1 VKQRIDPT
9 DLGPVKSEAKKGT
22 REGRER
28 QERMVVRS
36 EPIPEFSRSIERRKK
51 RRLSDRLRLETAENE
66 NQTRNPFT
74 EIFFGFHYCIQERMT
89 TREVLEF

>member
-1 VKQRIDPT
+1 MKQRIDPT

-36 EPIPEFSRSIERRKK
+36 EPIPEFSRG
-51 RRLSDRLRLETAENE
+51 N
-66 NQTRNPFT
+66 
-74 EIFFGFHYCIQERMT
+74 
-89 TREVLEF
+89 